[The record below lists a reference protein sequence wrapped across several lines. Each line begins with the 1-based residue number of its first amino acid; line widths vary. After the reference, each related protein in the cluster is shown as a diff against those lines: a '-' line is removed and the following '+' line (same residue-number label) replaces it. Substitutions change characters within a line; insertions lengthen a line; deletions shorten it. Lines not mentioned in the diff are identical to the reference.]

1 MELSKEDLQKIL
13 ELRKSLV
20 LQFERCRDYKS
31 NKNAL
36 MKEIDHIQII
46 GQTIKDLDD
55 FLSKYVQFS

>member
-1 MELSKEDLQKIL
+1 MEFKKEDLERLL

-20 LQFERCRDYKS
+20 LQFEKCRDYKS

-36 MKEIDHIQII
+36 MKEYDHIQVV
-46 GQTIKDLDD
+46 GQAIKDLDG

>member
-1 MELSKEDLQKIL
+1 MEFSKEDLEKLL

-20 LQFERCRDYKS
+20 LQFEKCRDYKN

-36 MKEIDHIQII
+36 MKEIDHIQCI
-46 GQTIKDLDD
+46 GQAIKDLDG